1 MGRWIMEHVLW
12 KIPHEDGLAALRK
25 VLDLQEDQTI
35 SPDSGIDLAACV
47 LTNRYLRI
55 ALLSSN
61 KYGGMILE
69 QKWLHLMQ

>member
-25 VLDLQEDQTI
+25 VLDSQEDKTV
-35 SPDSGIDLAACV
+35 STDSGIDLAACV
-47 LTNRYLRI
+47 LKNRYLRI

-61 KYGGMILE
+61 KYGGMLLE